1 MAADDNKDEKKTD
14 TARRIWLAGIGAY
27 GRALTEAKGAVGELT
42 GKSSEVFEDLVQKG
56 EMLEKVVEYKGK
68 EMLDKTGIKDFDI
81 NDRIKNMREKLS
93 GGKAERVSELEA
105 EVAELNAKLDA
116 LKKAQSK
123 PVRKTPVKK
132 ATAKRATTKRTSA
145 KKSPTPK
152 AKP

>member
-1 MAADDNKDEKKTD
+1 MAADDNKDDKKTD

-56 EMLEKVVEYKGK
+56 EMMEKVVEYKGK

-81 NDRIKNMREKLS
+81 NDRIKAMREKLS

-105 EVAELNAKLDA
+105 EVADLNAKLAA
-116 LKKAQSK
+116 LQKAKSK
-123 PVRKTPVKK
+123 PVRKAAPKK
-132 ATAKRATTKRTSA
+132 ATAKKTATTKRTPV
-145 KKSPTPK
+145 KKKPAPK
-152 AKP
+152 A